1 MKQFRFGVLA
11 CSLLLL
17 LMSDAFAQRILIPR
31 RHDKPPGPALSPAE
45 AVKKMTVPP
54 GFSVELVAAE
64 PDVINP
70 VAMTIDERGRFWIC
84 ESIEYPRRSP
94 GIGRDRVKV
103 LEDTNGDGKTDKV
116 TIFAE
121 GLNIPSGIAVGYGG
135 VWVVNSPDLLFL
147 QDTNGDGKADKRQVV
162 VTGFGRTDTHEL
174 PNSLTWGPDG
184 WLYGL
189 NGVFNYSHVK
199 YPPGS
204 PHAKKNPDGF
214 KFTCALFRVHP
225 RTWEF
230 QVFAAGTSNPWG
242 IAWDNE
248 GSAFISAC
256 VIDHLWHLT
265 ETGYYHRQGGPYP
278 PHTWKLGSIVKHKHQ
293 KAAYCGITY
302 FDSDA
307 YPPEYREMLYMGN
320 IHGGCINVDVLQ
332 RDGATYF
339 AKPRPDF
346 LTAND
351 AWFMPVV
358 QKTGPDGCLYVL
370 DWYDQ
375 YHCYQDANAD
385 PRGIDRLR
393 GRLYRVRYK
402 NTPRVVGFDL
412 SKESDAELIER
423 LHSPNVYFR
432 QIAQRLLS
440 ERSNATSQTPLET
453 LVLNEK
459 ASKKTRLHA
468 FWALLGMSRPLS
480 SAFFEKV
487 VAHADPSFRAWAIR
501 GGYGNLSN
509 PLDLSTALDT
519 TADDSSPAV
528 QLQRAITASKLYTG
542 KGRMTRL
549 LKILKRHGDDK
560 LIPHIV
566 WQNIEPLLEEGA
578 EEFLEAV
585 ADLDAQPAIVSSGM
599 LPLLAERI
607 LARRDPNPQSVV
619 TLLAML
625 TDDKTGDATGAR
637 QFLGAVARRVQNR
650 EITGTQLESLKA
662 AVAPTIK
669 QILAGGADGPLYFD
683 TALLAISLKDMA
695 GMPAIRKVLSAT
707 TAPESQR
714 LSALNALVAAG
725 DESLLETVDGIF
737 ADRKRNSA
745 ALRAQVLASLGK
757 LRQPQVADMV
767 LSHYK
772 TLEPELQ
779 PRAVELLTQRV
790 AWSKRLLAAIGK
802 KEIPANALNLN
813 QVRRLLATGDKQ
825 LAEQVAKTWGTIRD
839 TRNPQR
845 EKLIAEMKQ
854 HIRSNPGNP
863 FAGQKVFAKVC
874 GQCHKIYGKGFEV
887 GPDITL
893 NGRNSFDQ
901 LLSNVFDPS
910 LVIGAAYRANTVV
923 TTDGRVLTGLLV
935 EDSQQRVIMKMQGG
949 KLETIPRGEIE
960 VFKASK
966 ISMMPEEL
974 EKQINPAEMADL
986 FAFLTLDKPP
996 SDSSARQLPGV
1007 REVKPRSTTDPK
1019 EFAGILSE
1027 IAPGFTTSAVGEGGL
1042 RLLKEHRGRAAVVQ
1056 THPVSR
1062 GKPCILRGTFE
1073 LPAGK
1078 KSLLVLSVSHHPQGD
1093 WRLLARVNG
1102 KSLLDTIVG
1111 VKTTK
1116 NGWAEFTVD
1125 LSSFAGKK
1133 VTIELHNHP
1142 NNWSN
1147 EFAYWGRAAVIS
1159 E

>member
-17 LMSDAFAQRILIPR
+17 VLSDAFAQRILIPR

-54 GFSVELVAAE
+54 GFSVEVVAAE

-94 GIGRDRVKV
+94 GKGRDRVKV
-103 LEDTNGDGKTDKV
+103 LEDVDGDGKAEKV
-116 TIFAE
+116 SIFAD
-121 GLNIPSGIAVGYGG
+121 GLNIPSGIAVGHGG
-135 VWVVNSPDLLFL
+135 VWVANAPDILFL
-147 QDTNGDGKADKRQVV
+147 QDTDGDGKADKRRVV

-204 PHAKKNPDGF
+204 PHAKKNPNGF
-214 KFTCALFRVHP
+214 KFTCALFRIHP

-230 QVFAAGTSNPWG
+230 QIFAAGTSNPWG

-293 KAAYCGITY
+293 KAAYCGITF

-307 YPPEYREMLYMGN
+307 YPAEYREKLYMGN
-320 IHGGCINVDVLQ
+320 IHGGCLNVDVLQ

-370 DWYDQ
+370 DWYDR

-385 PRGIDRLR
+385 PKGIDRLR
-393 GRLYRVRYK
+393 GRLYRIRYK
-402 NTPRVVGFDL
+402 NTPRVAGFDL
-412 SKESDAELIER
+412 SKESDAELIAR

-432 QIAQRLLS
+432 ENAQRLLS
-440 ERSNATSQTPLET
+440 ERSSESSQPLLER
-453 LVLNEK
+453 LVLNDK
-459 ASKKTRLHA
+459 ASRKARMHA

-480 SAFFEKV
+480 SAFFEKA
-487 VAHADPSFRAWAIR
+487 VAHSDPSFRAWAIR
-501 GGYGNLSN
+501 GGYGNLAN
-509 PLDLSTALDT
+509 PLALSAALDGT
-519 TADDSSPAV
+519 SDDPSSDV
-528 QLQRAITASKLYTG
+528 QLQRAITASKLLTG
-542 KGRMTRL
+542 KARMTRL
-549 LKILKRHGDDK
+549 LEILKRHADDK
-560 LIPHIV
+560 LIPHV
-566 WQNIEPLLEEGA
+566 AWQNIEPLLEEDA
-578 EEFLEAV
+578 EDFLDV
-585 ADLDAQPAIVSSGM
+585 IADLDAQPAVISSGM

-607 LARRDPNPQSVV
+607 LARHDPNSAAIV

-625 TDDKTGDATGAR
+625 TDEQTGDATGAR

-650 EITGTQLESLKA
+650 EIAGDRLASLKA

-669 QILAGGADGPLYFD
+669 QILDSGADGPLYFD

-695 GMPAIRKVLSAT
+695 GIPAIRKVLSSTA
-707 TAPESQR
+707 APETQR
-714 LSALNALVAAG
+714 VSALNALVAAG
-725 DESLLETVDGIF
+725 DESLLESVEGIF
-737 ADRKRNSA
+737 SDRKRNSP

-757 LRQPQVADMV
+757 LRQPQVADVV

-825 LAEQVAKTWGTIRD
+825 LAGQVAKTWGTIRD

-845 EKLIAEMKQ
+845 EKLITQMKQ
-854 HIRSNPGNP
+854 HIRGNPGDP
-863 FAGQKVFAKVC
+863 FAGQKVFKKVC
-874 GQCHKIYGKGFEV
+874 GQCHKLYGEGFEV

-923 TTDGRVLTGLLV
+923 TTGGRVLTGLVV
-935 EDSQQRVIMKMQGG
+935 ENSQQRVILKTQGG

-974 EKQINPAEMADL
+974 EKQIKPKEMVDL
-986 FAFLTLDKPP
+986 FAFLVLDRPP
-996 SDSSARQLPGV
+996 SDSDARQLPGV
-1007 REVKPRSTTDPK
+1007 REIKPRSTTNPK
-1019 EFAGILSE
+1019 EFADILSE

-1042 RLLKEHRGRAAVVQ
+1042 RLLKEHSGRAAVVQ
-1056 THPVSR
+1056 THPVNR
-1062 GKPCILRGTFE
+1062 EKACVLRGTFE

-1078 KSLLVLSVSHHPQGD
+1078 KSLLALSVSHHPQGD
-1093 WRLLARVNG
+1093 WRLIARVNG
-1102 KSLLDTIVG
+1102 KPLLDSIVG

-1116 NGWAEFTVD
+1116 NGWAELTVD

-1142 NNWSN
+1142 NNWAN
-1147 EFAYWGRAAVIS
+1147 EFGYWGRAAVIS